1 MDLSKLSDA
10 DLMAL
15 KANDL
20 SKMSDEG
27 LMALKGGQNVSPQT
41 QSAEMPVS
49 ESNFAETGGGA
60 AMGRPMRNVRLNVQE
75 TPRPLESF
83 MAGVTKSAI
92 DPLMAGAQLVTGG
105 RGGVS
110 GAVQRLAQE
119 AEDYSQANP
128 ASYMGGRI
136 GGAVLPAAG
145 IAKGVGAIPSF
156 ARANPYVQG
165 AALGA
170 ASGSMM
176 PEETGLT
183 GAPMYQQM
191 GENVVTGGAIG
202 AAIPVVGRGIQA
214 AGSGIRRGLGLTT
227 GAGEESIAQALR
239 AGREGNQAFLQ
250 NIRGDVSAM
259 DVLDQAKDALS
270 NMRAARSQAYR
281 QGIQTT
287 MPSVEIMAGK
297 PLPKAPPKLDF
308 MPIKGTLDDV
318 IETLKVKTP
327 TGSQFKIGSAEI
339 NKIEELQ
346 DVVKTWQKDPTL
358 HTAEGLDA
366 LKQRLDALYPDSPMQ
381 KQVQRAVTT
390 VRNAVKDT
398 IVAQDKNYAK
408 TMKAYEESLSLERE
422 IERALSLGN
431 RSAADTAIRKLQSL
445 TRNNANTNY
454 GYRMELVKALQNQG
468 GQDLM
473 PALAGQAL
481 SSFTPRGLA
490 GQGAGIGAA
499 LTTLSN
505 PMAAAVLPLTSP
517 RLVGMG
523 AYGLGRATQNIP
535 KLTDAELKN
544 IARMLTTQGIQGATN
559 E

>member
-10 DLMAL
+10 DLLAL
-15 KANDL
+15 KSGDL
-20 SKMSDEG
+20 TKLSNEG
-27 LMALKGGQNVSPQT
+27 LMALSPIKVEPTVT
-41 QSAEMPVS
+41 QSQ
-49 ESNFAETGGGA
+49 FAETNGGA
-60 AMGRPMRNVRLNVQE
+60 VVGRPVRGVRLNVQE

-83 MAGVTKSAI
+83 MAGATRSVV
-92 DPLMAGAQLVTGG
+92 DPAL
-105 RGGVS
+105 
-110 GAVQRLAQE
+110 AVAWRCQRSRKRLAQE
-119 AEDYSQANP
+119 SLAYEEANP
-128 ASYMGGRI
+128 ASYIGGRV

-145 IAKGVGAIPSF
+145 VAKGVGMIPSF

-170 ASGSMM
+170 TTGVMT
-176 PEETGLT
+176 PVETGAT

-191 GENVVTGGAIG
+191 GENIATGTAIG
-202 AAIPVVGRGIQA
+202 TAIPVIGRGIQA
-214 AGSGIRRGLGLTT
+214 AGGAIRRGLGLTT
-227 GAGEESIAQALR
+227 GAGEESIAQAVK

-250 NIRGDVSAM
+250 NIRGEVPAM
-259 DVLDQAKDALS
+259 DVLDQAKDALA

-281 QGIQTT
+281 EGITTT
-287 MPSVEIMAGK
+287 MPDLEIRAGK
-297 PLPKAPPKLDF
+297 PLPKVPPRLDFAPITGKLDE
-308 MPIKGTLDDV
+308 V
-318 IETLKVKTP
+318 VESLKVKTP
-327 TGSQFKIGSAEI
+327 TGSQFKIGSAEL

-346 DVVKTWQKDPTL
+346 DVVKTWQKDPAL

-366 LKQRLDALYPDSPMQ
+366 LKQRLDALYPDSPAQ
-381 KQVQRAVTT
+381 KQVQRAVTS
-390 VRNAVKDT
+390 VRNTVKDT

-408 TMKAYEESLSLERE
+408 TMKAYEEALSLERE
-422 IERALSLGN
+422 IERALSLSN

-454 GYRMELVKALQNQG
+454 GYRMELARALQQQG

-490 GQGAGIGAA
+490 GQGAALGIGAGGA
-499 LTTLSN
+499 LTVN
-505 PMAAAVLPLTSP
+505 PAALAALPLTSP

-523 AYGLGRATQNIP
+523 AYGLGKATRNIP

-544 IARMLTTQGIQGATN
+544 MARMLTIQGFQGVTN

>member
-10 DLMAL
+10 DLLAL
-15 KANDL
+15 KAGDVTKLTN
-20 SKMSDEG
+20 EG
-27 LMALKGGQNVSPQT
+27 LMALRPTQAQPT
-41 QSAEMPVS
+41 QSE
-49 ESNFAETGGGA
+49 FAETGGGA
-60 AMGRPMRNVRLNVQE
+60 AVGRPMRGIRLNVQE

-83 MAGVTKSAI
+83 MAGATRSVV
-92 DPLMAGAQLVTGG
+92 DPVMAGAQVLTGG
-105 RGGVS
+105 RGGIS
-110 GAVQRLAQE
+110 EAVKRLAQDSE
-119 AEDYSQANP
+119 MYSQANP

-145 IAKGVGAIPSF
+145 IAKGAGMIPSF
-156 ARANPYVQG
+156 ARANPYLQG
-165 AALGA
+165 AAVGA
-170 ASGSMM
+170 ASGAMI

-191 GENVVTGGAIG
+191 GENVATGAAIG
-202 AAIPVVGRGIQA
+202 TAIPVVGRGIQA
-214 AGSGIRRGLGLTT
+214 AGAGIRRGLGVTT

-259 DVLDQAKDALS
+259 DVLDQAKDALA
-270 NMRAARSQAYR
+270 NMRATRSQAYR
-281 QGIQTT
+281 QGIQST
-287 MPSVEIMAGK
+287 MPSAEIMAGK
-297 PLPKAPPKLDF
+297 PLPKAPPKLNF
-308 MPIKGTLDDV
+308 APITGALDDV
-318 IETLKVKTP
+318 VESLKVKTP
-327 TGSQFKIGSAEI
+327 TGSQFKIGSAEL
-339 NKIEELQ
+339 NKVEELQ
-346 DVVKTWQKDPTL
+346 DVVKTWQKDPSL

-381 KQVQRAVTT
+381 KQVQRAVTA
-390 VRNAVKDT
+390 VRNTVKDT

-422 IERALSLGN
+422 IERALSLNN

-454 GYRMELVKALQNQG
+454 GYRMELARALQNQG

-490 GQGAGIGAA
+490 GQGAALGIGAGGA
-499 LTTLSN
+499 LTVN
-505 PMAAAVLPLTSP
+505 PAALAALPLTSP

-523 AYGLGRATQNIP
+523 AYGLGRATRDIP
-535 KLTDAELKN
+535 KLTDAELRN
-544 IARMLTTQGIQGATN
+544 MARMLTTQGIQGATN